1 MVTTPV
7 CDIIYGENSVK
18 AWEVSMLSNYKQP
31 VHPTLIPVVSTPHF
45 ILGALLAA
53 FNWQRLGYPEK
64 ARNTVKWSII
74 GSIVVIIIAIAIAL
88 FISTDTLKKMWPIG
102 IGVNLGAGMA
112 LRTLQLPEY
121 NRALAKR
128 QK

>member
-1 MVTTPV
+1 MVTAAV

-74 GSIVVIIIAIAIAL
+74 GSIVVIIIAM
-88 FISTDTLKKMWPIG
+88 FIPVDILKKMWSIG
-102 IGVNLGAGMA
+102 IGINLGTGMA

-121 NRALAKR
+121 NRAMAKR

>member
-1 MVTTPV
+1 
-7 CDIIYGENSVK
+7 
-18 AWEVSMLSNYKQP
+18 MLSNYKQP

-74 GSIVVIIIAIAIAL
+74 GSIVVIIIAM
-88 FISTDTLKKMWPIG
+88 FIPVDILKKMWSIG
-102 IGVNLGAGMA
+102 IGINLGTGMA

-121 NRALAKR
+121 NRAMAKR